1 MSSSPAV
8 AVFNKDVLSC
18 VPCVRCGT
26 DQEHKAPFSSDLLQ
40 HRRARGEMGCPEL
53 GLQGAVAAGAHPKS
67 FGL

>member
-18 VPCVRCGT
+18 VWCGT
-26 DQEHKAPFSSDLLQ
+26 GREHKAPFSSDLLQ
-40 HRRARGEMGCPEL
+40 HRGARGEMGCPEL
-53 GLQGAVAAGAHPKS
+53 GLQGVVAAGAHPKS